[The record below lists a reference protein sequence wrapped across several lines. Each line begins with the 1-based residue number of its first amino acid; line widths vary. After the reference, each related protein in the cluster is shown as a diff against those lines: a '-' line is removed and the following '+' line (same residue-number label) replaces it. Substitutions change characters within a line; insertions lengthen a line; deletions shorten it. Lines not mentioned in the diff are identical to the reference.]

1 MFKQGIIG
9 FNIVLLPAFYFD
21 RHPATLSLVRTLWY
35 PVFYLEKKKKNLP
48 LSLNPP
54 KQGDDLSQ
62 RFVKRKNTMDVAQV
76 HTLMKLKSLEKKR
89 SSIH

>member
-35 PVFYLEKKKKNLP
+35 PVFYLEKKKKKKTCRCRLILQNKAMISVRDL
-48 LSLNPP
+48 LNEKIPWMSP
-54 KQGDDLSQ
+54 KY
-62 RFVKRKNTMDVAQV
+62 
-76 HTLMKLKSLEKKR
+76 
-89 SSIH
+89 IH